1 MFRYVDYLQSKDSCR
16 ILKQGLGDWYDY
28 GKGRSGF
35 SQNTP
40 MPLVATAHYYQWV
53 KLTQK
58 AAEMSGKT
66 AEANRYA
73 ILASE
78 ILQAFQKEFL
88 HVEKAASSE
97 KSSSD
102 ACRKGCSRKD
112 ILRFG
117 KSGIQCHSVGAGHGS
132 VPVFAS
138 RFSSI

>member
-58 AAEMSGKT
+58 AAAMSGKT

-78 ILQAFQKEFL
+78 ILQAFQRNSCMLRRL
-88 HVEKAASSE
+88 HL
-97 KSSSD
+97 
-102 ACRKGCSRKD
+102 
-112 ILRFG
+112 LRNLLRML
-117 KSGIQCHSVGAGHGS
+117 S
-132 VPVFAS
+132 
-138 RFSSI
+138 